1 MPRYSIKEPIQN
13 YKIPKT
19 DDVQAVTFIANW
31 LNNRREQLY
40 NNINDSKFYAMQNR
54 NTGKWAKR
62 HSLSDLNWFRGKDPE
77 RILTNKVYYTE
88 IENSAGAKMSDK
100 TPNALGSYD
109 RNTREIKIRN
119 KNDIGTRIHERT
131 HAAEAEPQERIVGD
145 ILKTNKFKFVQNQ
158 SGGYDPRYAN
168 QKYLYDPSEVYS
180 RMMEYRY
187 NSKLS
192 PNTII
197 DKNYLN
203 KNRKLLESHDL
214 DIIDDDTLIRL
225 FNEVAYNNI
234 NDNRISLED
243 IYYG

>member
-1 MPRYSIKEPIQN
+1 MPRFSLKEPIKN
-13 YKIPKT
+13 YKIPQT
-19 DDVQAVTFIANW
+19 DDKIAVGFIANW
-31 LNNRREQLY
+31 LNNRRQQLY
-40 NNINDSKFYAMQNR
+40 NNIKDSRTRYMLNR
-54 NTGKWAKR
+54 NTGEY
-62 HSLSDLNWFRGKDPE
+62 SSESDLSLLNYLRGINPN
-77 RILTNKVYYTE
+77 RVITNKAFYTE

-131 HAAEAEPQERIVGD
+131 HAAEAEPQKRIVGD
-145 ILKTNKFKFVQNQ
+145 ILKTNKFKFVPNQ

-168 QKYLYDPSEVYS
+168 KKYLYDPSEVYS